1 MSNQIPMDDTQ
12 TVMSLIYY
20 LRMGS
25 EQSTDNPQQAQWF
38 LQCAEWVEKKF
49 NESFES
55 QNKDSISET
64 QPKTKKP
71 KTKK

>member
-1 MSNQIPMDDTQ
+1 MSNQIPADDTQ
-12 TVMSLIYY
+12 TVMSLMYY

-49 NESFES
+49 NESFENQS
-55 QNKDSISET
+55 KDSIPKT
-64 QPKTKKP
+64 QPRTKKP